1 MQSHCSNK
9 VQPFSMQPHA
19 CVVEFLQTV
28 LGQEGQKLRSSAFI
42 TQSSGAESTSRN
54 VPKSLDTM
62 TQQCELMVGLNG
74 DIWNNALQR
83 FW

>member
-19 CVVEFLQTV
+19 CVVEFLHTV
-28 LGQEGQKLRSSAFI
+28 LGQEGQKLQSAFI
-42 TQSSGAESTSRN
+42 TQFSGAESTSRN